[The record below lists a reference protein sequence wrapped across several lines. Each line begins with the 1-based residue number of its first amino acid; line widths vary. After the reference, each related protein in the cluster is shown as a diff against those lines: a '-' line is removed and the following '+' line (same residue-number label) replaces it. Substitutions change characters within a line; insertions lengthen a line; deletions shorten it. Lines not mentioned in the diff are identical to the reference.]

1 MVGSAL
7 PIGGGSSKFDGGG
20 GLSQNMGKAW
30 GMGDLKIL
38 SRNTSEGVQ
47 LIVKLPA
54 VNLQASKFTNNE
66 LQPYFSRIL
75 ARF

>member
-1 MVGSAL
+1 MLSPSGEAL
-7 PIGGGSSKFDGGG
+7 QNLMGGG